1 MANVMNAKHLQ
12 MMEDEDVQRK
22 DVQRKD
28 VQRKDVQRKEV
39 QRKRTTNY
47 FLTKSG

>member
-1 MANVMNAKHLQ
+1 MNAKHLQ

-22 DVQRKD
+22 

-39 QRKRTTNY
+39 QRKDVQRKRTT
-47 FLTKSG
+47 K